1 MKEYKLILH
10 PKNPAAT
17 PSSATRL
24 TQRLAEQGLLGKP
37 FRFREREHHLPGEAF
52 MQLIT
57 FLGCSPAVAFE
68 PPADGSER
76 DGADFCHL
84 ELRGPFSEVRFL
96 GEGGVKRPRCPKCR
110 GWLEDWEQALNAW
123 ESDHDYHHRCP
134 HCGDAVAP
142 TIFKWRHS
150 AGFGRLA
157 LAVWG
162 VFEGEAVPSE
172 ELLRLLREISG
183 EEWDYFYSRAH

>member
-10 PKNPAAT
+10 PKDPRAEPPAT
-17 PSSATRL
+17 EPLTTRL
-24 TQRLAEQGLLGKP
+24 AAWGLTGNP
-37 FRFREREHHLPGEAF
+37 FAFRGREHYLVGEQF

-84 ELRGPFSEVRFL
+84 ELRGPFPTTRFL
-96 GEGGVKRPRCPKCR
+96 GEGGVKRPRCPRCR
-110 GWLEDWEQALNAW
+110 GWIDDWEHALSRW
-123 ESDHDYHHRCP
+123 REGETHLHPCPRC
-134 HCGDAVAP
+134 GEAIDP
-142 TIFKWRHS
+142 TTFKWRHS

-157 LAVWG
+157 IAIWG

-172 ELLRLLREISG
+172 TLLRLLRESSG
-183 EEWDYFYSRAH
+183 GEWDYFYSRAV